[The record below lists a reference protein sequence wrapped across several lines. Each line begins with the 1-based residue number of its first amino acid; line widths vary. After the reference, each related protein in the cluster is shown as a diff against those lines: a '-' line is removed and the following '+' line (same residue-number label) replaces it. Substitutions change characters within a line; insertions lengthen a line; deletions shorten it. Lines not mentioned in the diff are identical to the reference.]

1 MSARAK
7 KRGNSQL
14 EYLPARFNNAWDQ
27 TIVCHLAKAKTGKL
41 EFFQNTAG
49 SASELAAAAKAH
61 RRGVRRHLVQCDL
74 CSIALFF
81 SFVHVENDLLETL
94 TLVPLQ
100 LNEAFPFFLFCIPGF
115 CHISLNLTTFYEQDL
130 FVSACGLGPF
140 Y

>member
-1 MSARAK
+1 MFPRQTTW
-7 KRGNSQL
+7 GHTI
-14 EYLPARFNNAWDQ
+14 EYLPARFDNAWDQ

-41 EFFQNTAG
+41 ELFQNTTG
-49 SASELAAAAKAH
+49 SASELATAAKAH
-61 RRGVRRHLVQCDL
+61 RGGVARHLVQGDL

-81 SFVHVENDLLETL
+81 SFIHIENGLLQTL

-115 CHISLNLTTFYEQDL
+115 CHIPLNLTTFYEQDL
-130 FVSACGLGPF
+130 FVSAYGLGPF